1 MFSERFQDIYF
12 QKDAIEESKYI
23 FLEGNQLKNRFKN
36 CKSFSICELGFGT
49 GLNFLLTS
57 QLFLKENQK
66 GILYYFSVEKYPL
79 SIYDI
84 KNALKNFKE
93 IEIELEQLIFLLKQI
108 YYPTIGFQTIY
119 FHPRIRLTLLLGD
132 VLEML
137 KKIYHS
143 YFDCWFLDGFS
154 PSKNPEMWQKEV
166 FLEMARLSYKGS
178 TFATFSTARIVKDG
192 LKEANFYIQKKKGFG
207 KKREMLFGYY
217 LGGNQITIKKIHK
230 IAVIGAG
237 ISGVS
242 TAFFLLKRGYEVH
255 LFDKNQGFMQ
265 EASGIPIALVYPYFS
280 LSRNYLSDLTIQ
292 SYNFL
297 ISLLNSIQFFNDDEI
312 LKKWIFIY
320 KSKNLEKL
328 EDAKKIYFLD
338 KLSIRKYKEGYFL
351 RGIVLS
357 QIKLKEILKNLLYSF
372 NNFYFYPLT
381 EIIEFLEEDQIYIMD
396 KKATVYKFDAIVFC
410 NSHYISNFFHYLD
423 LQLVRGQ
430 LIEFSKEFFNKKL
443 RNIVAEIS
451 ILNKENKIYL
461 GSSFEHFK
469 AHLFRDPQSD
479 IYILKKLK
487 ENCYQIF
494 EQIANENFEFKIP
507 TSAFIGLRAQS
518 KDYLPIIGNLMDVKE
533 YIKYLTSLFP
543 NRKYKYL
550 EIPLFNKSN
559 IFLNLAHGTR
569 GYNTSFFGG
578 EIVSS
583 LIDQVP
589 LPIEKELFYFLLP
602 ERFIFRKWRSSG
614 NRKEFQL

>member
-12 QKDAIEESKYI
+12 QNDAIEESKYI
-23 FLEGNQLKNRFKN
+23 FLEGNQLQNRFKN
-36 CKSFSICELGFGT
+36 CKNFSICELGFGT

-57 QLFLKENQK
+57 QLFLKENHK
-66 GILYYFSVEKYPL
+66 GILYYFSIEKYPL
-79 SIYDI
+79 SVYEI

-93 IEIELEQLIFLLKQI
+93 IEIELEHLIFLLKQI

-119 FHPRIRLTLLLGD
+119 FHPKIRLTFLLGD
-132 VLEML
+132 VLKML
-137 KKIYHS
+137 KQIYNS

-154 PSKNPEMWQKEV
+154 PSKNPEMWQKEI

-192 LKEANFYIQKKKGFG
+192 LKEANFYIEKKKGFG
-207 KKREMLFGYY
+207 KKREMLCGYY
-217 LGGNQITIKKIHK
+217 LGTNEINKKKIHK
-230 IAVIGAG
+230 VAIIGAG

-242 TAFFLLKRGYEVH
+242 TAFSLLKRGYEVH
-255 LFDKNQGFMQ
+255 LFEKNQDFMQ
-265 EASGIPIALVYPYFS
+265 EASGIPVALVYPYFS
-280 LSRNYLSDLTIQ
+280 LSRNYLSDFTIQ

-297 ISLLNSIQFFNDDEI
+297 ISFLNSIGFFKENEI
-312 LKKWIFIY
+312 IKKWIFIY

-328 EDAKKIYFLD
+328 DDAQKFYFLN
-338 KLSIRKYKEGYFL
+338 KHSIRKYKESYFL
-351 RGIVLS
+351 KGIVLP
-357 QIKLKEILKNLLYSF
+357 QIKLKEIFKNLLYSF

-381 EIIEFLEEDQIYIMD
+381 EIVELLEKEEIYIMD
-396 KKATVYKFDAIVFC
+396 KKASVYSFDAIVFC
-410 NSHYISNFFHYLD
+410 NSHYVSNFFNYLD

-430 LIEFSKEFFNKKL
+430 LIEFSKKFLKKKI
-443 RNIVAEIS
+443 RNIIAEIS
-451 ILNKENKIYL
+451 ILNIDDKIYL

-469 AHLFRDPQSD
+469 NHLYRDPQSD
-479 IYILKKLK
+479 TYILKKLK
-487 ENCYQIF
+487 ENCYKIF

-518 KDYLPIIGNLMDVKE
+518 KDYFPVIGNLVDKEE
-533 YIKYLTSLFP
+533 YIKYLRSLFP
-543 NRKYKYL
+543 NKKYNYL
-550 EIPLFNKSN
+550 EMLLFNKEK